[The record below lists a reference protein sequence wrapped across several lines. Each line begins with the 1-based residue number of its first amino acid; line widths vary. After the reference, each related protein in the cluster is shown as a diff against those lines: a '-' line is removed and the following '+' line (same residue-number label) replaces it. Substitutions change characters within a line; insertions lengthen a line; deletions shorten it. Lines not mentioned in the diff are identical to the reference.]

1 MEINSNEYLSYLK
14 KYYPET
20 LNGTVS
26 LYFGSY
32 KPTEVKPFEPT
43 EVEPFEPNQPKE
55 FSTPDLNFQENMEDM
70 DFLHE
75 DNDLPNFDESPLEN
89 DEGSFKVEKPT
100 YKATLQTKYKLTS
113 DFGKRPS
120 PKVGATTFHKG
131 MDFAT
136 PIGTELK
143 SPVDGVVIA
152 SKRSGKS
159 GNYVIVQDAQGH
171 KYSIS
176 HCSDLLVKAG
186 DKVTNGMVIAKSGNT
201 GVSTGPHVHIAVKKG
216 GEFVRPDNEI
226 INSIL

>member
-1 MEINSNEYLSYLK
+1 MEINSNEYRSYLE
-14 KYYPET
+14 KYYPEM

-26 LYFGSY
+26 QYFGSY
-32 KPTEVKPFEPT
+32 KSTEVKPFETNP
-43 EVEPFEPNQPKE
+43 PKE
-55 FSTPDLNFQENMEDM
+55 FSTPNLNFQENMEDM
-70 DFLHE
+70 DFLFE
-75 DNDLPNFDESPLEN
+75 DKNLPDFDESPLDDDKDIVE
-89 DEGSFKVEKPT
+89 VEKPA
-100 YKATLQTKYKLTS
+100 YKATLQKKYKLTS

-131 MDFAT
+131 MDFDT

-152 SKRSGKS
+152 STRSPKS

-171 KYSIS
+171 KYSVS
-176 HCSDLLVKAG
+176 HCSELLVKTG
-186 DKVTNGMVIAKSGNT
+186 DKVNVGTVIAKSGNT

-226 INSIL
+226 INSILL